1 MPLQK
6 LKRDTFLSSSALIFL
21 SKAFTSLAGL
31 AVLLWYAKVLP
42 QAVYGSYNNF
52 WVQTNVFF
60 PIACFGV
67 HIWLITYSPGV
78 LKQIVNMLRAGQYL
92 AYAGWFVAVCAVFAA
107 LQGAVGNVGFVLS
120 LVFII
125 TYGLG
130 FITEA
135 FLIASRNY
143 RTLLLANLAY
153 AGAYWLVH
161 WQVWQSGFSLQAIF
175 LYLLG
180 VNTLK
185 LLISLPAVISSFKN
199 TSPANGQLA
208 MPEIRTLWLH
218 MATYDVV
225 QSFSG
230 WIDKFIISLVLPAA
244 VSATYANGSMNIPF
258 LPILVSAAGSA
269 VVLQLANSNE
279 LNERNNAVM
288 LMNRSGRVLSG
299 VVFPIFFFLLFFNAE
314 LIHTL
319 LPRYADAIPVFIVS
333 LLVLPVR
340 AYSFTSVFQRMHRG
354 DIINK
359 GAVGE
364 IVLAL
369 ALMYPFYQ
377 WIGLPG
383 VALSFVLST
392 YLQAAYYM
400 WQYTR
405 ILDADLQD
413 LMPFR
418 NWMQKLIVFGF
429 LFIGIHYAAS
439 AYFTEKIVLFLG
451 AAVMVVAVLVSL
463 GLELRN
469 GVKDHHVDS

>member
-6 LKRDTFLSSSALIFL
+6 LKSDTFLSSSALIFL

-31 AVLLWYAKVLP
+31 AVLLWYSKVLP
-42 QAVYGSYNNF
+42 QDVYGSYNNF
-52 WVQTNVFF
+52 WVQANVFF

-67 HIWLITYSPGV
+67 HVWLITYSPKV
-78 LKQIVNMLRAGQYL
+78 LAQILAGLKVSHYM
-92 AYAGWFVAVCAVFAA
+92 AYSMWFLLVCSVFAA
-107 LQGAVGNVGFVLS
+107 LQGMVGNVGFILS
-120 LVFII
+120 FLFIV
-125 TYGLG
+125 TYGLA
-130 FITEA
+130 FIAEA
-135 FLIASRNY
+135 FLIASRSY
-143 RTLLLANLAY
+143 LTLLIASLAY
-153 AGAYWLVH
+153 SVAYWLAH
-161 WQVWQSGFSLQAIF
+161 WYVFNSGFSLQAIF
-175 LYLLG
+175 SYLLG

-185 LLISLPAVISSFKN
+185 LLLSVPSVISSFRRTEKAGG
-199 TSPANGQLA
+199 PLA
-208 MPEIRTLWLH
+208 TGNIRSLWLH

-244 VSATYANGSMNIPF
+244 VSATYANGAMNIPF

-269 VVLQLANSNE
+269 VVLQLADSGE

-288 LMNRSGRVLSG
+288 LMNRSGRVLSA

-319 LPRYADAIPVFIVS
+319 LPRYANAIPIFIVS

-369 ALMYPFYQ
+369 ALMYPLYQ

-400 WQYTR
+400 WQYTH
-405 ILDADLQD
+405 ILEADLSD

-429 LFIGIHYAAS
+429 LFIVIHNAAS
-439 AYFTEKIVLFLG
+439 AYFSEKIVLFLG
-451 AAVMVVAVLVSL
+451 AAVMAVSVVVSL
-463 GLELRN
+463 GLELGN
-469 GVKDHHVDS
+469 GANEHVDS